1 MQYYP
6 DLLFVWAMSITWCTI
21 FLIGVSFYLYLRRK
35 SRSPDSRPG
44 HVRLTDFLFVLVLA
58 GLLGLYIVSINR
70 TSAVIFAVGNIV
82 VEIVL
87 FAYTVRNKTVGATE
101 TRTTT
106 TN

>member
-1 MQYYP
+1 
-6 DLLFVWAMSITWCTI
+6 
-21 FLIGVSFYLYLRRK
+21 
-35 SRSPDSRPG
+35 
-44 HVRLTDFLFVLVLA
+44 
-58 GLLGLYIVSINR
+58 LYIVSINR